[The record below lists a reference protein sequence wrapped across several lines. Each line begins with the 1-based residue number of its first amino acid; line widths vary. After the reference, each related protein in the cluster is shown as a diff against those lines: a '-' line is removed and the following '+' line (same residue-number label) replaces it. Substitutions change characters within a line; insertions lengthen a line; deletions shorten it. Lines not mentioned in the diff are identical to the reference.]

1 MLKQLYIENIA
12 VIEKTSLQLE
22 GGFNLLTGETGAG
35 KSIIIDS
42 IYAILGQR
50 TSRELIRT
58 GCEQAT
64 VSAVFTELGPAVLS
78 KLEALG
84 YPAEEDDL
92 LIQRTLRQ
100 DGKGSCR
107 IGGRPA
113 TASILRELG
122 TFLVDIHGQHDS
134 QTLLNSE
141 GHLGFVDALAENGE
155 ILADYR
161 ETYDRVRRLQKEW
174 KALQMD
180 DAEKARRMDL
190 LTFQVGELEEAGL
203 RPGEREELSARR
215 DVIQNS
221 EHIAACLRTAL
232 AAINGEEE
240 GESPGALS
248 LIEAAGQ
255 AAVDA
260 GRYLEEIPEQAERLT
275 GMQYELEEIADGLR
289 RALEAI
295 DYNPAEL
302 EQIEERLDR
311 LYRLSRKYGDTEEEM
326 LAFLESAKTE
336 LDGIVRSEQRL
347 HQLEEELDAAKLQLQ
362 QKGNRLTESRRK
374 AAAGLDAAV
383 CRELAFLNMPDV
395 QFVTHMKP
403 AVYTAAG
410 ADKVAF
416 YISTNPGEPPKP
428 LSKIAS
434 GGELSRIMLAIKSV
448 LAGHDQVGTLIFD
461 EIDTGVSGRAAQK
474 VGIKLKE
481 VSRSR
486 QVICITH
493 LAQIAALA
501 DRHML
506 IEKHVREGRTYT
518 EVRPLDGKE
527 RVEEIARM
535 LSGGEISE
543 HLRNTALEMLEA
555 GRKL

>member
-22 GGFNLLTGETGAG
+22 EGFNLLTGETGAG

-42 IYAILGQR
+42 IHAILGQR

-64 VSAVFTELGPAVLS
+64 VTAVFSCPGPAVLS
-78 KLEALG
+78 RLEELG
-84 YPAEEDDL
+84 YPPEEDDDL

-113 TASILRELG
+113 TVSILRELG
-122 TFLVDIHGQHDS
+122 RLLVDIHGQHDS
-134 QTLLNSE
+134 QALLNPE
-141 GHLGFVDALAENGE
+141 GHLDFVDALAENKG
-155 ILADYR
+155 ILEDYR
-161 ETYDRVRRLQKEW
+161 NTYTQVRRLQKEW

-190 LTFQVGELEEAGL
+190 LTFQIGELEEAGL
-203 RPGEREELSARR
+203 RPGEREELAARR
-215 DVIQNS
+215 TVIQNS
-221 EHIAACLRTAL
+221 EHIAASLRTAL
-232 AAINGEEE
+232 AAISGEEE
-240 GESPGALS
+240 GPGALT
-248 LIEAAGQ
+248 LVEAAGG
-255 AAVDA
+255 AAADA
-260 GRYLEEIPEQAERLT
+260 GRYLEGLPEQAERLT
-275 GMQYELEEIADGLR
+275 AIQYELEEIADRFR
-289 RALEAI
+289 RDLEAV
-295 DYNPAEL
+295 DYNPAEQ
-302 EQIEERLDR
+302 EQIEERLDQ
-311 LYRLSRKYGDTEEEM
+311 LYRLSRKYGETEEEM
-326 LAFLESAKTE
+326 LAFLESARAE
-336 LDGIVRSEQRL
+336 RDGIQRSEQRL
-347 HQLEEELDAAKLQLQ
+347 ARLEEELDAAKLQLQ
-362 QKGNRLTESRRK
+362 QKGARLTESRRE
-374 AAAGLDAAV
+374 AGMGLDAAV

-395 QFVTHMKP
+395 QFITHIEP

-410 ADKVAF
+410 ADKVEF
-416 YISTNPGEPPKP
+416 FISTNPGEPPKP

-448 LAGHDQVGTLIFD
+448 LASHDRVGTLIFD

-506 IEKHVREGRTYT
+506 IEKHVRDGRTYT
-518 EVRPLDGKE
+518 EVRPLAGEK

-535 LSGGEISE
+535 MSGGEVSE

-555 GRKL
+555 GRKV